1 MNCGTCG
8 STNPRGKRFCG
19 ECGSPLARA
28 CGACGAENPPGNKF
42 CGDCGTLLNDA
53 ARAGATG
60 TAVQPSGAPGE
71 AATQAERRQL
81 TVMFCDLVGSTALAT
96 RLDPEDLRNILDT
109 YRRCVGDITARYHG
123 SVAKYM
129 GDGAL
134 IYFGYPLAH
143 EDAAERAVRA
153 ALDIV
158 ENVPRLET
166 GEGLHVRIGVATG
179 LVVVGDLVGT
189 DYGHERGVVGET
201 PNLAARLQAIAAADA
216 VVIAA
221 GTRELLGALFECREL
236 APFEAKGFAEPVH
249 AWQVLSLSAIESRF
263 DAFHSEANLTHL
275 VGREEEIDL
284 LLRRWRQVRD
294 AEGRVVLF
302 TGEPGIGKTRI
313 VRAFQQ
319 TLSEEAHTRLQ
330 YFCSTYHRTSALY
343 PFISQLERAAGLRAD
358 DTTSIKLDRLEALL
372 AGSSKNLAHDT
383 SIIASL
389 MSIPSDV
396 RYPRREFSPQRRR
409 EETLIALLAQ
419 LEGLAAREPVL
430 IIFEDAHWIDPTS
443 MELLDRIVDVVQ
455 NLPVLLV
462 VTARPEFVTTWA
474 GRPHVTIHSLNRLG
488 RRDATAMV
496 ERLTGGRVLPREI
509 ADQIIERTDGV
520 PLFLEELTK
529 TVLDSGLLADAGGRF
544 ELRGPL
550 PPLAIPTTLHDSLM
564 ARLDRLASVKD
575 VLQIGA
581 IIGREFSYE
590 LLAAVVPLDDRRL
603 REALSQAVAS
613 GLIFGRGVPP
623 EATFSFKHA
632 LIQDTAYQSLLKAS
646 RQQYHLRIARVLEER
661 FPRLAETQPEILAQ
675 HYSEAGQPEKAI
687 DYWQQ
692 AGRLAAQRSANVEA
706 VTHCERGLELLSVL
720 PETRAR
726 DGRDLA
732 IQMTIGPALVAARGF
747 ADQGV
752 GRAYA
757 RAWELCRRLDDQPHL
772 PIVLRGRQ
780 VFHRIRGELDKAR
793 EFSEQL
799 LALAERRK
807 DPALM
812 VGSCQ
817 ALGQDLFQMGELR
830 SARKTVERGIALFD
844 PAQHR
849 VHNWPGGQPG
859 EQCFLYSAF
868 ALWMLGYPERARRR
882 SEEALALA
890 RSLANPANL
899 INTLAFVALIHVFR
913 RELAAAEQRAEA
925 TMALCTE
932 QKNPYFLAWSRILRG
947 WAWSASGRKD
957 AGVAEIDQGLAA
969 YRATGSQAWL
979 PYFLG
984 LQAETYLRATRHS
997 DGLVVVS
1004 EALAVGETTGER
1016 CWQAEL
1022 NRIKGELL
1030 LAASPENRASAE
1042 DCFSRS
1048 LDIARRQHARSW
1060 ELRTA
1065 TGLCRLWQGDGRN
1078 VDARAL
1084 LAPVYGWFKEG
1095 DDTPDLMD
1103 AETLLGRQG
1112 RASAPPRAKSSL

>member
-1 MNCGTCG
+1 MDCASCG
-8 STNPRGKRFCG
+8 STNPAGKRYCG
-19 ECGSPLARA
+19 DCGAPLACA
-28 CGACGAENPPGNKF
+28 CGACGAENPPGKKF
-42 CGDCGTLLNDA
+42 CSDCGALLNDA
-53 ARAGATG
+53 ARAGVAG
-60 TAVQPSGAPGE
+60 TAIQPSGTPGE
-71 AATQAERRQL
+71 VATQAERRQL

-96 RLDPEDLRNILDT
+96 RLDPEDLRNILDA
-109 YRRCVGDITARYHG
+109 YRRCVGDIVTRYDG

-134 IYFGYPLAH
+134 IYFGYPHAH

-158 ENVPRLET
+158 ENMARLET
-166 GEGLHVRIGVATG
+166 DERLHVRIGVATG
-179 LVVVGDLVGT
+179 LVVVGDLVGA
-189 DYGHERGVVGET
+189 GAAQERGVVGET

-221 GTRELLGALFECREL
+221 STRELLGALFECREL

-249 AWQVLSLSAIESRF
+249 AWQVLRLSAIESRF
-263 DAFHSEANLTHL
+263 DAFHSGATLTHL

-284 LLRRWRQVRD
+284 LLRRWRQARGGD
-294 AEGRVVLF
+294 GRVVLF

-319 TLSEEAHTRLQ
+319 TLSEEAHTRLL
-330 YFCSTYHRTSALY
+330 YFCSTYHRASALY
-343 PFISQLERAAGLRAD
+343 PFISQLERAAGLRTD
-358 DTTSIKLDRLEALL
+358 DSTSDKLDKLEALL
-372 AGSSKNLAHDT
+372 AGSSKNLAHDAP
-383 SIIASL
+383 IIASL
-389 MSIPSDV
+389 MSIPSDD
-396 RYPRREFSPQRRR
+396 RYPRRELSPQRRR
-409 EETLIALLAQ
+409 EETLIALLTQ
-419 LEGLAAREPVL
+419 LEGLAARQPVL
-430 IIFEDAHWIDPTS
+430 VTFEDAHWIDPTS
-443 MELLDRIVDVVQ
+443 MELLDRIVDVAQ

-462 VTARPEFVTTWA
+462 VTARPEFATTWA
-474 GRPHVTIHSLNRLG
+474 GRPHVTIHALNRLG

-529 TVLDSGLLADAGGRF
+529 TVLDSGLLADAGGHF

-590 LLAAVVPLDDRRL
+590 LLAAVVPLDGRRL

-623 EATFSFKHA
+623 EATYSFKHA
-632 LIQDTAYQSLLKAS
+632 LVQDAAYQSLLKAS
-646 RQQYHLRIARVLEER
+646 RQQYHLRIANVFEER
-661 FPRLAETQPEILAQ
+661 FPRFAETQPEILAQ
-675 HYSEAGQPEKAI
+675 HFSESSRPEKAV

-692 AGRLAAQRSANVEA
+692 AGKLAAQRSANVEA
-706 VTHCERGLELLSVL
+706 ATDCERGLGLLSQL
-720 PETRAR
+720 PETLERNER
-726 DGRDLA
+726 ELA
-732 IQMTIGPALVAARGF
+732 LQMTLGPALVAARGF
-747 ADQGV
+747 ADPGV

-757 RAWELCRRLDDQPHL
+757 RAWELCRRLDDKLNMPV
-772 PIVLRGRQ
+772 VLRGRQ

-793 EFSEQL
+793 GFSEQL

-817 ALGQDLFQMGELR
+817 ALGQDLFQMGESRTAL
-830 SARKTVERGIALFD
+830 KTVERGIALFD
-844 PAQHR
+844 PARHR
-849 VHNWPGGQPG
+849 IQNWPGGQPG
-859 EQCFLYSAF
+859 EQCYLYGAF

-890 RSLANPANL
+890 QTLANPANL
-899 INTLAFVALIHVFR
+899 INTLAFVALVHVFR
-913 RELAAAEQRAEA
+913 RELAVVMDRTET
-925 TMALCTE
+925 TMAMCAE
-932 QKNPYFLAWSRILRG
+932 QKNPYFLAWARILHG
-947 WAWSASGRKD
+947 WTQATAGRSD
-957 AGVAEIDQGLAA
+957 IGVAEIDQGMAA

-984 LQAETYLRATRHS
+984 LQAETYLRATRHA
-997 DGLVVVS
+997 DGLAVVS

-1030 LAASPENRASAE
+1030 LAASPENRATAE
-1042 DCFSRS
+1042 ECFSRS
-1048 LDIARRQHARSW
+1048 LDVARNQQARSW
-1060 ELRTA
+1060 ELRAA
-1065 TGLCRLWQGDGRN
+1065 TSLSRVWQGDRRHA
-1078 VDARAL
+1078 DACAL
-1084 LAPVYGWFKEG
+1084 LAPVFGWFKEG
-1095 DDTPDLMD
+1095 ADTPDLVE
-1103 AETLLGRQG
+1103 AKLLLDQLG
-1112 RASAPPRAKSSL
+1112 SANTQPRAKSAP